1 MRTPVLAAIA
11 LTITTALAA
20 PLAAQ
25 SETKQVPPKPI
36 VDEIFTIPSGE
47 FARVMLAGGSA
58 YRVEIGSEGLRL
70 QVRPVQSGIQDPLV
84 QQLLPGDSS
93 SGTVLY
99 TVTARADGMYE
110 FRSAGGDAGR
120 ATRVRVTL
128 VPEKVK

>member
-1 MRTPVLAAIA
+1 MRTPALAAIA
-11 LTITTALAA
+11 LLIATTLTA
-20 PLAAQ
+20 PVAAQ
-25 SETKQVPPKPI
+25 SEPKQAPPKPV
-36 VDEIFTIPSGE
+36 VDEVFSIPAGE

-70 QVRPVQSGIQDPLV
+70 QVRPLQSGVQDPLV
-84 QQLLPGDSS
+84 QQLLPGESS